1 VLILRIRHAET
12 ALSDGRLDEAFELI
26 RDPKLRSHRRGQDLI
41 TKLASAFAKRGREH
55 LKADRFT
62 QALTDCEK
70 AQQLAGD
77 LPELVA
83 LRSDAMD
90 AVNWQRREDR
100 VKATA
105 ITAARN
111 EIDNGRLAAGEK
123 ILAVASVNDTRA
135 GALLAELGQRH
146 NLVDSAVRNAGDA
159 IDREDI
165 DAALAE
171 IERARDV
178 DRSDKRIKELGER
191 LKKVLRD
198 RMTAAIEEGRL
209 DRADSLGMRLSR
221 IDENGVDSQQLL
233 AAISQIEPTEAA
245 LDLLVEKGYDAT
257 YGARQLR
264 RTIQKH
270 VEDPL
275 AEAIV
280 RGQFADGARIEVA
293 AEP

>member
-1 VLILRIRHAET
+1 MLILRIRHAET

-26 RDPKLRSHRRGQDLI
+26 RDPKLRSHRRGQDLLN
-41 TKLASAFAKRGREH
+41 KLVTALAKRGREH
-55 LKADRFT
+55 LTADRFT

-90 AVNWQRREDR
+90 AVQWQRRQER
-100 VKATA
+100 VKANA

-111 EIDNGRLAAGEK
+111 EIENGRLAAGEK

-159 IDREDI
+159 LDRDDI

-171 IERARDV
+171 I
-178 DRSDKRIKELGER
+178 
-191 LKKVLRD
+191 
-198 RMTAAIEEGRL
+198 
-209 DRADSLGMRLSR
+209 DRAC
-221 IDENGVDSQQLL
+221 
-233 AAISQIEPTEAA
+233 
-245 LDLLVEKGYDAT
+245 
-257 YGARQLR
+257 GADR
-264 RTIQKH
+264 
-270 VEDPL
+270 
-275 AEAIV
+275 
-280 RGQFADGARIEVA
+280 
-293 AEP
+293 